1 MAEVF
6 DYLEDTAGDLIIRE
20 GDFSLGESTSQH
32 QKDLLISDKG
42 QYKAFPTVGVGIE
55 GWLNDDVNFAELERI
70 VVGEFENDGMRVGQ
84 INIREIENAVIN
96 AEYITDGKEDSI
108 R

>member
-1 MAEVF
+1 MAEVY
-6 DYLEDTAGDLIIRE
+6 DYLEEVSGDLIMRD
-20 GDFSLGESTSQH
+20 GDFALGESTAQH

-55 GWLNDDVNFAELERI
+55 GWLNDDVNLIELEKAVI
-70 VVGEFENDGMRVGQ
+70 NEFESDGMRVGQ
-84 INIREIENAVIN
+84 INIREIDNAIIN
-96 AEYITDGKEDSI
+96 AEYITDGTQVGI